1 MGSSWM
7 LDRCLIFHGHCG
19 FQIAPRWSPI
29 QSFLDSFTTN
39 NSLGFV
45 LIESIKKKEKSELLP
60 KTECIFWPLSAF
72 SFHQIW
78 ICRLKMAPLTWI
90 VLYVRMTAQFQVVLK
105 AVLTAISSVLYF
117 LTDPNISTAKQ
128 SLSRGRVSQKVNIH
142 MSCWAG
148 NIEEN
153 VTMFE
158 IQSLCF
164 VTHKP
169 RK

>member
-1 MGSSWM
+1 
-7 LDRCLIFHGHCG
+7 
-19 FQIAPRWSPI
+19 
-29 QSFLDSFTTN
+29 
-39 NSLGFV
+39 
-45 LIESIKKKEKSELLP
+45 
-60 KTECIFWPLSAF
+60 
-72 SFHQIW
+72 
-78 ICRLKMAPLTWI
+78 MAPLTWT
-90 VLYVRMTAQFQVVLK
+90 VLYVRTTAQFQVVLK

-117 LTDPNISTAKQ
+117 LADPNISTAKQ

-153 VTMFE
+153 VTMLE

-164 VTHKP
+164 VTFTIRKP